1 VAGQDDDR
9 TSGQAVL
16 ILDARNRAAQRL
28 EAIVLSRGA
37 YDDVDMLTHD
47 ECSATIRM
55 LVYVNGA
62 ARESLRERRRDCSE
76 PLVAHTR
83 VIEGAT

>member
-1 VAGQDDDR
+1 M
-9 TSGQAVL
+9 L

-37 YDDVDMLTHD
+37 YDDVDMLIHD